1 MRTDD
6 ELRAWR
12 DAAQSGGLPA
22 PHRERWQALRAGVVN
37 LWEFEAVE
45 YWYADGWVQ
54 LMGRNEA
61 GKSSLMALTTL
72 IPWLA
77 DTSSD
82 KIDTLGRSGKQF
94 AYYVRP
100 TGTDGDRRT
109 PSVRALGYGEREA
122 LKRLAWDWR
131 AEALPGHAAARLMPP
146 VPRVPAAA
154 LCSTPK
160 APAWRVPPVSW
171 AWTSSTRR
179 KWSSLWPAVPRR
191 TRS

>member
-82 KIDTLGRSGKQF
+82 KIDTLGRSAEDLGEPGKDTTF
-94 AYYVRP
+94 
-100 TGTDGDRRT
+100 GWG
-109 PSVRALGYGEREA
+109 LIN
-122 LKRLAWDWR
+122 
-131 AEALPGHAAARLMPP
+131 AAAACAD
-146 VPRVPAAA
+146 AAGNA
-154 LCSTPK
+154 DSAGKT
-160 APAWRVPPVSW
+160 
-171 AWTSSTRR
+171 
-179 KWSSLWPAVPRR
+179 
-191 TRS
+191 